1 MARHPEL
8 GSKHEALNWSKSHRE
23 ESNAIAQDVIKQ
35 NNPFETPEYKSWVAN
50 IEQNTPS
57 VQNMKIA
64 TPDSLESKYQENAQR
79 VEDKGVVKDATG
91 ATKPIKD
98 VVNNAANNSNLQYNK
113 PIKEVLTGGLSPTLQ
128 EANQDLAKERNKVEK
143 STAKKVNDGL
153 TDIKNEPISSKSPV
167 YRASE
172 QVGYNAGVSDR
183 AVQEKNIIM
192 PGFKD
197 KENNNK

>member
-1 MARHPEL
+1 
-8 GSKHEALNWSKSHRE
+8 
-23 ESNAIAQDVIKQ
+23 
-35 NNPFETPEYKSWVAN
+35 
-50 IEQNTPS
+50 
-57 VQNMKIA
+57 MKIA